1 MDRLGDKIC
10 NKRMG
15 DDNLKAPSEKQIKLA
30 DKIAYTLDLEFP
42 RGSFDFTSFAYWKF
56 INENMENYKHACE
69 ESRLNNFDDD
79 IWWGYDLGFW
89 EF

>member
-1 MDRLGDKIC
+1 MLIG
-10 NKRMG
+10 
-15 DDNLKAPSEKQIKLA
+15 
-30 DKIAYTLDLEFP
+30 
-42 RGSFDFTSFAYWKF
+42 KF

-79 IWWGYDLGFW
+79 IWWGYDLGLW